1 VKPFI
6 KGGKRT
12 MITLHRLAHSD
23 EAIHLNPDLI
33 QTVQACPDTTLR
45 LSTGERILV
54 HETPEEVA
62 AAIREW
68 RGQVL
73 AVAMAVP
80 AAA

>member
-1 VKPFI
+1 
-6 KGGKRT
+6 
-12 MITLHRLAHSD
+12 MITLHRLVHSD

-33 QTVQACPDTTLR
+33 QTVEACPDTTVR
-45 LSTGERILV
+45 LSTGQRILV

-62 AAIREW
+62 AAIRDW
-68 RGQVL
+68 RAQVL